1 MTTPSDTHENDITT
15 NLTNEIQ
22 ALHTLRNLK
31 AQLESYGITDE
42 VQHNIDTL
50 MLTTYDNV
58 ELQNIKSE
66 IIEKYNSLEKD
77 YRTFLNFTYP
87 SISDKKK
94 AKLQYDEIIELK
106 KRSINNT
113 LSLDERQEI
122 LYRINN
128 MSFMIQ
134 NIAPILYEIDT
145 NCKTYN
151 GKLYSSLDDLNS
163 AITEEAYLEEFIKID
178 EILDE
183 IKEASSI
190 YNIRRKIVE
199 IEKHTYHNSDIKN
212 KIADIKIKLDLIEN
226 EFKTFNGKKYSTIEE
241 VENIKDELY
250 YIDTEAYKFDLLSK
264 DGLKLFLE
272 LMSLRQ
278 FQSDEAK
285 EILSSYKNQYIQMK
299 DIEVTRETKTQKEIL
314 KAKKK
319 KKLKIF
325 TTLPAITFAA
335 LMLTVISG
343 FFAGFSII
351 WPFIATT
358 GLLFGLSIPLA
369 IFYAIYYNVS
379 NGVDLAKEKFD
390 SLTKK
395 KKK

>member
-1 MTTPSDTHENDITT
+1 MTTPTDSHKNDITT

-31 AQLESYGITDE
+31 AQLEAYGITE
-42 VQHNIDTL
+42 ELQHNIDTII
-50 MLTTYDNV
+50 LTTYDNI
-58 ELQNIKSE
+58 ELQNIKAE

-87 SISDKKK
+87 SISDKKN
-94 AKLQYDEIIELK
+94 AQLQYNEIIKFK
-106 KRSINNT
+106 KRSIQND
-113 LSLDERQEI
+113 LSLEERQEI
-122 LYRINN
+122 LYKINN
-128 MSFMIQ
+128 MSFIIQ
-134 NIAPILYEIDT
+134 NIAPTLYEIDT

-151 GKLYSSLDDLNS
+151 GKLYSSFDELTS
-163 AITEEAYLEEFIKID
+163 AIAEEAYLDEFIKID

-190 YNIRRKIVE
+190 YNIRRKISE
-199 IEKHTYHNSDIKN
+199 IEKHSYHNTDIKN
-212 KIADIKIKLDLIEN
+212 KISDIKIKLDLIEN
-226 EFKTFNGKKYSTIEE
+226 EFKTFNGKRYSTIEE

-278 FQSDEAK
+278 FESNEAK
-285 EILSSYKNQYIQMK
+285 EILNTYRSEYMQMK
-299 DIEVTRETKTQKEIL
+299 DIEIAKETKTQKDVL
-314 KAKKK
+314 KAKRK

-325 TTLPAITFAA
+325 TLLPAITFTA

-343 FFAGFSII
+343 FFAGFSTI
-351 WPFIATT
+351 WPFIATA
-358 GLLFGLSIPLA
+358 GLLFGISIPIA
-369 IFYAIYYNVS
+369 IFYAIYYNIT
-379 NGVDLAKEKFD
+379 NGVDLAKEKLS

>member
-1 MTTPSDTHENDITT
+1 MTTPSDSHENDITT

-31 AQLESYGITDE
+31 AKLEAYGITDD

-50 MLTTYDNV
+50 MLTTYDNI

-66 IIEKYNSLEKD
+66 IIEKYNLLEKD

-87 SISDKKK
+87 SISDKKN
-94 AKLQYDEIIELK
+94 AKLQYTEITELK
-106 KRSINNT
+106 KRSMQND
-113 LSLDERQEI
+113 LSLAERQEI
-122 LYRINN
+122 LFKINN
-128 MSFMIQ
+128 MSFVIQ
-134 NIAPILYEIDT
+134 NIAPTLYEIDT
-145 NCKTYN
+145 NCKTYR
-151 GKLYSSLDDLNS
+151 GKLYSSFDDLTS
-163 AITEEAYLEEFIKID
+163 AIDEEAYLEEFIKID

-190 YNIRRKIVE
+190 YNIRRKISE
-199 IEKHTYHNSDIKN
+199 IEKHSYHNEDIKN
-212 KIADIKIKLDLIEN
+212 KISDIKIKLDLLEN
-226 EFKTFNGKKYSTIEE
+226 DFKTFNGKRYSSVEE

-250 YIDTEAYKFDLLSK
+250 YIETEAYKFDLLSK

-278 FQSDEAK
+278 FESEEAK
-285 EILSSYKNQYIQMK
+285 EILNTYRNEYLQMN
-299 DIEVTRETKTQKEIL
+299 DIEVAKETKTQKEIF

-325 TTLPAITFAA
+325 TALPAITFAA
-335 LMLTVISG
+335 LILTVISG

-351 WPFIATT
+351 WPFIATA

-369 IFYAIYYNVS
+369 IFYAIYYNVT
-379 NGVDLAKEKFD
+379 NGVDLAKEKLNSF
-390 SLTKK
+390 TKK